1 MYASELQPVDVHA
14 PRSRICDRTA
24 LCTALPLLPPAGQGC
39 GGAARLWFLAEEA
52 AMLKTQREGT
62 ALKWA
67 AEHAENTRISWL
79 CKQTAESGE
88 QREAYTEREQR
99 RASELISAADI
110 SGVMH
115 TVSRTAALLQP
126 SCTCDPWHR
135 HSSTLGALLRI
146 PAPHLTPIGT
156 CQRPQKH
163 SDSSPSTC
171 WHGVA
176 GLKCS

>member
-1 MYASELQPVDVHA
+1 MDSHA
-14 PRSRICDRTA
+14 PRSRISDRTA
-24 LCTALPLLPPAGQGC
+24 LCIPFPLLPPAGQGR
-39 GGAARLWFLAEEA
+39 GGAARLWFLAEAA

-79 CKQTAESGE
+79 CKQTAESEE

-99 RASELISAADI
+99 RARELVSAADI
-110 SGVMH
+110 SGAMH
-115 TVSRTAALLQP
+115 AGTRMAALLQP

-135 HSSTLGALLRI
+135 HSSILWALPRT
-146 PAPHLTPIGT
+146 PAPHLTPMGT
-156 CQRPQKH
+156 CQRLQKH

-171 WHGVA
+171 WHNVA
-176 GLKCS
+176 GLKCC

>member
-1 MYASELQPVDVHA
+1 MTELL
-14 PRSRICDRTA
+14 
-24 LCTALPLLPPAGQGC
+24 LCAQRFLYSHLLGRGR

-99 RASELISAADI
+99 RASELVSAADI
-110 SGVMH
+110 SGAMH
-115 TVSRTAALLQP
+115 TGSRL
-126 SCTCDPWHR
+126 
-135 HSSTLGALLRI
+135 SSSRSP
-146 PAPHLTPIGT
+146 PAVLY
-156 CQRPQKH
+156 
-163 SDSSPSTC
+163 
-171 WHGVA
+171 
-176 GLKCS
+176 L